1 MRGLLFAVLVLA
13 TGGSG
18 AALAHGE
25 AHEVPWRTAP
35 HLVAALL
42 LMAVVYARGVQQSWR
57 RGGRGAGLA
66 RWQVGCFV
74 AGWLTLVAALVT
86 PIDAL
91 AEELASVHMIQHLAL
106 MLVAAPLLV
115 LGAPALA
122 ALWALPRRWRS
133 AVARHWRS
141 KPTVRDTWAALSQP
155 MLAWLLYFVVLWGW
169 HLPSLYEAAL
179 ANRLVHDVQHL
190 LFFGSAALVWWIVLN
205 PLGGLRLEGGAGVLY
220 LFTTS
225 LHAMALGVFM
235 ALSPRAWY
243 GSYEASA
250 PAWGFDAVQDQ
261 QIAGVIMWMPA
272 AMAYVVLAALIFWLW
287 LRQTEAA
294 TSRIERAMHPDK
306 QRHESREALL
316 LQAEESEAP

>member
-1 MRGLLFAVLVLA
+1 MLFAALVLA
-13 TGGSG
+13 MAGSG
-18 AALAHGE
+18 EALAHGE
-25 AHEVPWRTAP
+25 AHGPGWRTAP
-35 HLVAALL
+35 HLLAALL
-42 LMAVVYARGVQQSWR
+42 IMASVYGRGVQQSWR
-57 RGGRGAGLA
+57 RAGMGAGLA
-66 RWQVGCFV
+66 RWQVGCF
-74 AGWLTLVAALVT
+74 ATGWLTLVAALVS
-86 PIDAL
+86 PVDGL

-133 AVARHWRS
+133 VVARKWRS
-141 KPTVRDTWAALSQP
+141 QPTVRETWAALSQP

-169 HLPSLYEAAL
+169 HLPSFYEAAL
-179 ANRLVHDVQHL
+179 ANRLLHDLQHL
-190 LFFGSAALVWWIVLN
+190 LFFGSASLVWWIVLN

-287 LRQTEAA
+287 LRQSEAA
-294 TSRIERAMHPDK
+294 TSRIEQANDP
-306 QRHESREALL
+306 SRERRQAREVLL
-316 LQAEESEAP
+316 LQAEESGAT